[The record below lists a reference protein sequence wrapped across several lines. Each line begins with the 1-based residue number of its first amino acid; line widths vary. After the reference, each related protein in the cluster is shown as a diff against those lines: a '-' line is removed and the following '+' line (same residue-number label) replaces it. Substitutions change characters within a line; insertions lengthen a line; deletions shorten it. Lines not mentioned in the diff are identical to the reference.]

1 VNFRQA
7 KKIYVR
13 RRSLREG
20 CPNHDDFV
28 GWKSWPWN
36 RQEGRM
42 ALSDAERRLLIG
54 TPAEREAEAR
64 RQGITE
70 TWETKA
76 RRDEAERRRK
86 KRKAC
91 RS

>member
-1 VNFRQA
+1 
-7 KKIYVR
+7 
-13 RRSLREG
+13 
-20 CPNHDDFV
+20 
-28 GWKSWPWN
+28 
-36 RQEGRM
+36 M